1 MAKSTLSALLRDGS
15 LTGQVVQTTCALFL
29 ILFLGYSVIDWS
41 INSRKATIQTAEF
54 LERVDGLMQ
63 LGIQNLID
71 HNSRVELTELMV
83 LLDRHP
89 LVSGI
94 SLIVDDHNGEP
105 RIFTE
110 GTLEPE
116 PKTALIQLLSFLPGF
131 KDQVIVTSALR
142 GPLGPHKKWVAA
154 ITINFNMN
162 ALYSPHE
169 GLAIRFLV
177 DFSMVV
183 CIVIFLGLLFHY
195 RVLKPIL
202 SILDAMKA
210 QYANDTATGTHY
222 SDIKPVGQRDL
233 DQLIFGFNHYQRSL
247 REAHETQKS
256 QIIKLDNA
264 VNEKTAYL
272 QAALEKS
279 DVSEKNQQR
288 IFQML
293 SHDLKE
299 TILTCQFQTEALRR
313 NVNFQYDQEVVNQI
327 ARLGQAMADSY
338 DKLEEILA
346 FSVTQS
352 SAPALKIEKIDL
364 YREAEASLDKL
375 GYLVNN
381 KGITLDL
388 IFDPSLPSGIEA
400 SKDSLRQIINALL
413 SSAIKETVVG
423 GVSIELSMGEDI
435 LNAGFY
441 LQIDVKASCPPV
453 NLNILEALRQAAT
466 HGVVIEKGNEISAI
480 ALRIALTRLRE
491 MNGSFEIKTASDI
504 TECTLKIPVL
514 SSSDAL
520 SIDQQGAKRTTR
532 GKKIVFVVP
541 SIPTLFSKSIIS
553 RLTYLGQPVFAVS
566 DANQLSQLVISH
578 PQDKLVLIGQRLCSL
593 EMSESFMPLTEIRQ
607 MGLACIIS
615 LEHQVNQEE
624 DMLFP
629 SRELADF
636 KQDMMVQMRTLISR
650 AVDHCYPRSD
660 QVLEIFMQQ
669 SPILEAETLKDA
681 KILVVDDTTAVL
693 DGMSEYLRSYGAEVI
708 TLRSALEAAKRAR
721 EEHFDAVCT
730 DISMPQMSGIELGL
744 EIRQSSI
751 NARTPIIGMTAAI
764 LSEHEMSDTA
774 MVGMTVLNKNGIM
787 DLVLTSLCTQIHK
800 ARSGEPVSRG
810 HLRAVAGG
818 LRQEAKS
825 KDGD

>member
-15 LTGQVVQTTCALFL
+15 LTGQVVQTTCALLL

-83 LLDRHP
+83 LIDRHP

-210 QYANDTATGTHY
+210 QYANDTATGIHY

-375 GYLVNN
+375 GYLANN

-491 MNGSFEIKTASDI
+491 MNGSFEIKTAIDF

-514 SSSDAL
+514 ASNETL
-520 SIDQQGAKRTTR
+520 SLDQQAAKKATR
-532 GKKIVFVVP
+532 GKNIVFVVP
-541 SIPTLFSKSIIS
+541 SAPALFCKSIVS
-553 RLTYLGQPVFAVS
+553 RLTYLGQSVFSVS
-566 DANQLSQLVISH
+566 DANQLKQLVIDH
-578 PQDKLVLIGQRLCSL
+578 PLDKLVLIGQRLCSL
-593 EMSESFMPLTEIRQ
+593 EMRESFMPLVETRQ

-615 LEHQVNQEE
+615 LEHQSNQEE
-624 DMLFP
+624 DLVFP
-629 SRELADF
+629 NRELADV

-650 AVDHCYPRSD
+650 AVTHCYPRSD
-660 QVLEIFMQQ
+660 QVHEIFMQQ
-669 SPILEAETLKDA
+669 SPLLEAETLKDA
-681 KILVVDDTTAVL
+681 KILLVDDTTAVL
-693 DGMSEYLRSYGAEVI
+693 DGMSEYLRSYGAEVV
-708 TLRSALEAAKRAR
+708 TLRSALEAAKRAKN
-721 EEHFDAVCT
+721 EHFDAVCT
-730 DISMPQMSGIELGL
+730 DISMPQMNGIELAF
-744 EIRQSSI
+744 EIRQSTL

-764 LSEHEMSDTA
+764 LSEHELSDTA

-787 DLVLTSLCTQIHK
+787 DLVLTCLCTQIHK
-800 ARSGEPVSRG
+800 ARSGEPVAKG
-810 HLRAVAGG
+810 HLRAIEGG
-818 LRQEAKS
+818 LHHEAIS
-825 KDGD
+825 KEAD

>member
-1 MAKSTLSALLRDGS
+1 MAKWTLGTFLKDGS
-15 LTGQVVQTTCALFL
+15 LTGQVVNATCGLFL
-29 ILFLGYSVIDWS
+29 LVFLGYAVTDWS
-41 INSRKATIQTAEF
+41 LNSQETADQTEDF
-54 LERVDGLMQ
+54 LVGVDELMQ
-63 LGIQNLID
+63 LGIQNLVD
-71 HNSRVELTELMV
+71 HNNRAELIELMR
-83 LLDRHP
+83 LINRHP

-94 SLIVDDHNGEP
+94 SLTLDDHRGEP
-105 RIFTE
+105 LSLSE
-110 GTLEPE
+110 GTFAPE
-116 PKTALIQLLSFLPGF
+116 PKTFVISLLSHLPGF
-131 KDQVIVTSALR
+131 EDQVVVTSTLR
-142 GPLGPHKKWVAA
+142 GPLGDHKNWVAA
-154 ITINFNMN
+154 VNVNFNIN
-162 ALYSPHE
+162 ALYSSHE
-169 GLAIRFLV
+169 ALVTRFLV
-177 DFSMVV
+177 DFSIII
-183 CIVIFLGLLFHY
+183 CIVIFLGTLFHK
-195 RVLKPIL
+195 RILKPIL
-202 SILDAMKA
+202 GILDAMKA
-210 QYANDTATGTHY
+210 QYSTDITMARFND
-222 SDIKPVGQRDL
+222 IEPVGQRDL

-247 REAHETQKS
+247 QAAHDAQKN
-256 QIIKLDNA
+256 QIIQLDNA

-279 DVSEKNQQR
+279 DISEKNHKQ

-313 NVNFQYDQEVVNQI
+313 NVNFQYDQEVVTQI
-327 ARLGQAMADSY
+327 ARLGQAMGDTY

-346 FSVTQS
+346 FSINETSEPDV
-352 SAPALKIEKIDL
+352 KIEKIDL
-364 YREAEASLDKL
+364 YREAETVLDKL
-375 GYLVNN
+375 GYLATN
-381 KGITLDL
+381 KGIALDL
-388 IFDPSLPSGIEA
+388 IFDPSLPGGIEA
-400 SKDSLRQIINALL
+400 SKDGVRQIINALL
-413 SSAIKETVVG
+413 SSAIKETAVG
-423 GVSIELSMGEDI
+423 GVSIELSKGETI
-435 LNAGFY
+435 LEEAFY
-441 LQIDVKASCPPV
+441 LKIIVKASCSPV
-453 NLNILEALRQAAT
+453 NLNVMEALRKAADQ
-466 HGVVIEKGNEISAI
+466 GVVIDKDNEINAI

-825 KDGD
+825 KDGG